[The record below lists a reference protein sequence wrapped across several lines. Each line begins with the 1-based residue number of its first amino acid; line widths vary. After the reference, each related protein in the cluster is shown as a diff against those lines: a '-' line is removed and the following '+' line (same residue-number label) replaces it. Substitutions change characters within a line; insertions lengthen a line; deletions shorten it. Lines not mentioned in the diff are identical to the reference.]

1 MIAKATLWLLLIG
14 LSLLN
19 IRLVSLRWSEPIMPL
34 STPDIAYPLFHGFAG
49 GVLAYALIL
58 GVWEHLR
65 EKRWLTAPLVTGIG
79 LTLGYTLYER
89 MNAQLPFLQSS
100 KEIWFGAG
108 VFAAILGL
116 TPARGPKGASNKFSV
131 SLTPWFFFVSF
142 NLLLL
147 FVPMSPLS
155 PTIEQTPPNAPPAQ
169 DINFGSI
176 HAELAPPYVYARGLV
191 NSLFPAPSINSTA
204 IVSAGFVSLAI
215 ALTASAVNVAFG
227 SPWGW
232 GVVLLALTDRWVLAS
247 GIAAAIVSMPMVSA
261 SLALL
266 LAMWAMYRPRG
277 ALRFKESLL
286 VGLVGGVGT
295 LFTIFGYAAGRI
307 PWILGGAF
315 IGATLLFR
323 RAIPIKIRSL
333 GTLSLLLAPSVLVI
347 AFVVQTLFS
356 GSLIGFKEKIFITP
370 PPVLIGHPS
379 DYPGIAVPF
388 RNPDTVMWWGTARIE
403 SRNMTIQ
410 WLRSPS
416 ELLEEVIWMVKN
428 ISIEAPIDRSTMM
441 LAFAGILLGLLTPLP
456 LRRGGVL
463 CVVVLTLCG
472 TLPYLVGEDPTA
484 FRRGAFASLGIS
496 ALVTTLF
503 AHLGRPRW
511 RFMTFGLLCALCAL
525 RAPLEVLPLLTSKM
539 TAPICARC
547 PAEFNIRNL
556 TLDPLFETVTDR
568 NLFFPS
574 PSTDGGQGV
583 RCQTLAIDTY
593 EFKRMAPHATQ
604 GVVPGDNYAEALNL
618 VKPNDIVV
626 ARCKPDTAPR
636 NPLCTGAIPG
646 ANFIGT
652 VPRNVKD
659 ASTWWAL
666 HEKL

>member
-1 MIAKATLWLLLIG
+1 MIARATLWLIAIA

-34 STPDIAYPLFHGFAG
+34 TTPDIAYPIFHGVAG
-49 GVLAYALIL
+49 GILAYAIIA
-58 GVWEHLR
+58 GVWEQVR
-65 EKRWLTAPLVTGIG
+65 ERRWVTAALVIG
-79 LTLGYTLYER
+79 AGSTLVYTLYTR
-89 MNAQLPFLQSS
+89 MTGQLPFLQSS
-100 KEIWFGAG
+100 KEICFGAG
-108 VFAAILGL
+108 MFAAILCM
-116 TPARGPKGASNKFSV
+116 TPAKSARAAAARFSI
-131 SLTPWFFFVSF
+131 SLTPWFFFVAF

-147 FVPMSPLS
+147 FVPMSLLS
-155 PTIEQTPPNAPPAQ
+155 PTIEQTPLNTPAAQ

-176 HAELAPPYVYARGLV
+176 HAEYAPPYVYARSLV

-204 IVSAGFVSLAI
+204 VVSAGFVALSI
-215 ALTASAVNVAFG
+215 ALTASAVNVVFG

-266 LAMWAMYRPRG
+266 LAVWAMYRPRG
-277 ALRFKESLL
+277 ALLFKESFI
-286 VGLVGGVGT
+286 VGVVGGLGT

-307 PWILGGAF
+307 PWILGGAL
-315 IGATLLFR
+315 IGATLLVR
-323 RAIPIKIRSL
+323 RAIPLKPRSL
-333 GTLSLLLAPSVLVI
+333 ATLSLLLAPSLLVI
-347 AFVVQTLFS
+347 AFVVQMLFS

-370 PPVLIGHPS
+370 PAVLLGHPS

-416 ELLEEVIWMVKN
+416 ELLEEVVWMVKN

-441 LAFAGILLGLLTPLP
+441 LAFAGVLLGILTSVPF
-456 LRRGGVL
+456 RRGGVL
-463 CVVVLTLCG
+463 CIVALTLFG
-472 TLPYLVGEDPTA
+472 TIPYLVGEDPTA
-484 FRRGAFASLGIS
+484 YRRGAFASLGIA

-511 RFMTFGLLCALCAL
+511 RFMSFALLGAFCAL
-525 RAPLEVLPLLTSKM
+525 RAPLEVLPLLTAKM

-547 PAEFNIRNL
+547 PAEFNIRSL

-574 PSTDGGQGV
+574 LSTDGGQGV

-593 EFKRMAPHATQ
+593 EFKRMAPRATQ
-604 GVVPGDNYAEALNL
+604 GVVAGDNYAEALNL
-618 VKPNDIVV
+618 VKPTDIVV
-626 ARCKPDTAPR
+626 ARCKPDTASR
-636 NPLCTGAIPG
+636 NPLCTGAVPG
-646 ANFIGT
+646 AHFIGT
-652 VPRNVKD
+652 VPRNIKD

-666 HEKL
+666 QEKL